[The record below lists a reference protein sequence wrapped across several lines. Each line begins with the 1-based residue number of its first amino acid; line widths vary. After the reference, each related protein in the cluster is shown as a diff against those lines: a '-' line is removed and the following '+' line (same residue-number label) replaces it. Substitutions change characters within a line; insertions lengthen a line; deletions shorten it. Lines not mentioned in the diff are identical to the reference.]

1 MLLFLGFKV
10 KISLHLK
17 LSKFVTQ
24 GCSVLFN
31 IMLYCS
37 FPFLNHFLKW
47 FYLMCKAGSV
57 IITSFQD
64 IIKKEGIRGMY
75 RGLSPTILALLPTW
89 AVRFCSIELNETVK
103 SMWSAIWCV
112 VSMILIYPLDSPFG
126 LWKNKGSCKTILIIW
141 KLFCLHQLIY
151 HVIQPC

>member
-1 MLLFLGFKV
+1 
-10 KISLHLK
+10 
-17 LSKFVTQ
+17 
-24 GCSVLFN
+24 
-31 IMLYCS
+31 
-37 FPFLNHFLKW
+37 
-47 FYLMCKAGSV
+47 MCKAGNV

-89 AVRFCSIELNETVK
+89 AVSFCSIALNETVK
-103 SMWSAIWCV
+103 SIWYAMWCV
-112 VSMILIYPLDSPFG
+112 VSMILIYSLDSPFG
-126 LWKNKGSCKTILIIW
+126 LWKQLNKGSCKTILIIW